1 MTPRPKLIVLTILG
15 TLACLGLAI
24 LGRGGFAAF
33 FSHPA
38 LIALTVVLFLLSAL
52 APFSAG
58 NLSPGE
64 REDRGNRWV
73 LAAFG
78 VISLLLVYVPAYDD
92 RMELWTIDGDAVRWL
107 GVVLF
112 AAGGALRMCAW
123 GLWRDPPSQL
133 SRPPRQL
140 AGMGARLSFRA
151 RRVAHGAAPPAAHR
165 AH

>member
-58 NLSPGE
+58 KSQPW
-64 REDRGNRWV
+64 RARG
-73 LAAFG
+73 
-78 VISLLLVYVPAYDD
+78 
-92 RMELWTIDGDAVRWL
+92 
-107 GVVLF
+107 
-112 AAGGALRMCAW
+112 
-123 GLWRDPPSQL
+123 
-133 SRPPRQL
+133 SRQPL
-140 AGMGARLSFRA
+140 GARGFRCDLA
-151 RRVAHGAAPPAAHR
+151 VAGVCAGLRRPNGTVDH
-165 AH
+165 